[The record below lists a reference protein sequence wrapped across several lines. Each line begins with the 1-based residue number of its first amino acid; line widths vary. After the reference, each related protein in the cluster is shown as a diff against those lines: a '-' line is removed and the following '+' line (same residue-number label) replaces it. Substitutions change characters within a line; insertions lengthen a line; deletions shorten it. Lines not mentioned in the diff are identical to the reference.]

1 MTQGAWRNIVVRPD
15 TPLSETI
22 AWVDGSTLQVALVT
36 SAEGKLLG
44 VVTDGDI
51 RRAILRKMTLDM
63 PISLVMNPNPK
74 VLSPQASK
82 PEILAFMRR
91 HTIRHVP
98 LVDESGIVVDLA
110 FLDELVGSREQES
123 WVVLMAGGIGTRL
136 RPLTEQVPKPM
147 LQVGGR
153 PVMESILVALSEQ
166 GFRKIFMSVNYKAEL
181 IRDYFGDGS
190 RWDLRIEYLQESKPL
205 GTAGS
210 LSLLPARPTT
220 PLLVMNADLL
230 TKANLL
236 SLLEFHQE
244 HRAAATMAVREY
256 DMQVPFGVIGI
267 EGVSIQRIEEKPVQ
281 RFFVN
286 AGMYALSPEALEMI
300 APDTVI
306 DMPALFENLIR
317 AGCPTAAYHLREYWI
332 DIGRLE
338 ELERAQSEWSR

>member
-1 MTQGAWRNIVVRPD
+1 VTQAAWHSIVVRPD
-15 TPLSETI
+15 VPLSETI
-22 AWVDGSTLQVALVT
+22 TRVDASTLQVALVT
-36 SAEGKLLG
+36 SADGKLLG

-51 RRAILRKMTLDM
+51 RRAILRRTTLDT
-63 PISLVMNPNPK
+63 PISCVMNPSPK
-74 VLSPQASK
+74 FLPPYASK
-82 PEILAFMRR
+82 IEILAFMRR

-98 LVDESGIVVDLA
+98 LVDASGIVVDLA
-110 FLDELVGSREQES
+110 FLDELVGPRDQES

-147 LQVGGR
+147 LPIGGR

-190 RWDLRIEYLQESKPL
+190 RWDMSIEYLQESKPL

-210 LSLLPARPTT
+210 LSLLPARPTA
-220 PLLVMNADLL
+220 PLLVMNGDLL

-244 HRAAATMAVREY
+244 HHAAATMAVREY

-267 EGVSIQRIEEKPVQ
+267 EGASIQRIEEKPVQ

-317 AGCPTAAYHLREYWI
+317 AGRPTAAYHLREYWI

-338 ELERAQSEWSR
+338 ELERAQLEWSR